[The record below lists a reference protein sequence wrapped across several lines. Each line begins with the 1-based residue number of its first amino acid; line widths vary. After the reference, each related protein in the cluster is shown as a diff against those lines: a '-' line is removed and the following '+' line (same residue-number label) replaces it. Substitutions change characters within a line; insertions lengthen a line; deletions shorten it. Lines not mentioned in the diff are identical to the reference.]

1 MVMKHLEL
9 FLLTLAFVACH
20 DDTPKQ
26 TYYITIN
33 ENKVVT
39 DYSGIQMRIE
49 VTSNCDWSIGI
60 TPEWCIIEKVSV
72 GNAEYLDVQVLPNDT
87 ENQREAKITLSCPY
101 DRYKLTTADLFI
113 SQAGQKKPEYDP
125 LQWYTFAVN
134 KFNDNK
140 FNLLPDNVM
149 RTYRILAEQ
158 SFINPAFRTQVYPG
172 HLLNCHTDNR
182 TLTVYDQYTYNPITI
197 SASINGKLYE
207 KKLLPSL
214 DGMNEMVQQI
224 TSELPAQSPQF
235 YYVGPLQYYS
245 YRHLH
250 LLGVGNLG
258 LNLDE
263 LISGEP
269 YIEKEMGK
277 RTGFFYDY
285 SWEMFMIRMDN
296 PLKLIQETISE
307 EQLPDM
313 SYITHMTF
321 GRMSMLFIETDHEYT
336 KAVSVVDKIMKKEE
350 LSANDIQVKNDL
362 LAYYMYFDN
371 SNNVQTVK
379 GGDELIGRFVREI
392 GSLNIIP
399 IGFTTNKLS
408 NNQVGKL
415 VIEFTLQ

>member
-1 MVMKHLEL
+1 MKHLGL

-26 TYYITIN
+26 PYYITIN

-39 DYSGIQMRIE
+39 DYSGIQKRIE

-60 TPEWCIIEKVSV
+60 TPKWCIIEKVAV
-72 GNAEYLDVQVLPNDT
+72 DNAEYLDVQVLPNDT
-87 ENQREAKITLSCPY
+87 ENQREAKITLSYSY
-101 DRYKLTTADLFI
+101 DRYKLTTANLFI
-113 SQAGQKKPEYDP
+113 SQAGQKKPEFDP
-125 LQWYTFAVN
+125 LQWHTFAVN

-140 FNLLPDNVM
+140 YDLLPDNVT
-149 RTYRILAEQ
+149 RKYRILAEQ

-172 HLLNCHTDNR
+172 HLINCHTDNR
-182 TLTVYDQYTYNPITI
+182 TLTVYDQYTYNPIAI

-207 KKLLPSL
+207 KELLPSF

-224 TSELPAQSPQF
+224 TSELPMQSPQF

-245 YRHLH
+245 HRHLH
-250 LLGVGNLG
+250 LLGIGNLG

-269 YIEKEMGK
+269 YTEKEMGK
-277 RTGFFYDY
+277 RTGFFYNY
-285 SWEMFMIRMDN
+285 SWELFTIMMDY
-296 PLKLIQETISE
+296 PDKLINETISE

-313 SYITHMTF
+313 SYIAHMTF
-321 GRMSMLFIETDHEYT
+321 GRMSLLFVETDQEYT
-336 KAVSVVDKIMKKEE
+336 KAISVVDKIIKKEE
-350 LSANDIQVKNDL
+350 LSADDILVKNDL

-379 GGDELIGRFVREI
+379 GGDELIGRFVSEI
-392 GSLNIIP
+392 GSLNITP

-408 NNQVGKL
+408 NNQVGNL
-415 VIEFTLQ
+415 AIEFTLQ